1 MMNLAKKKG
10 KSNKKFAGKIVNY
23 LKNKGEKM
31 GAFHNYLLSNG
42 YGGLYIADDMIIRD
56 KEFRINLIRE
66 YVFEIINAIEKCIA
80 DKSRIISDTTEK
92 TYRKREYER
101 YSIYYP
107 NEVIK
112 KYPYFE
118 DSRLAEYIYYTSSIS
133 YIYHLKYL
141 EFINNHKE
149 EERLFYLNLIYPA
162 KMPTKDYFPFIEFD
176 LGTKIP
182 IMLTEE
188 EKERY
193 KKYLDDYL
201 SFKIQALEWEYCI
214 LWIDKDRMFMRSVNF
229 GCNDYYFKQVG
240 KNVHLFE
247 LTYQCV

>member
-1 MMNLAKKKG
+1 
-10 KSNKKFAGKIVNY
+10 
-23 LKNKGEKM
+23 M
-31 GAFHNYLLSNG
+31 GAFYNYLLSNG
-42 YGGLYIADDMIIRD
+42 YGSHYIVDDIIRD
-56 KEFRINLIRE
+56 KEIRKKFVRE

-92 TYRKREYER
+92 THRKREYEK

-141 EFINNHKE
+141 EFIKGYKE
-149 EERLFYLNLIYPA
+149 EERLSILNLVYPA
-162 KMPTKDYFPFIEFD
+162 KMPTKDYFPFIEFN

-193 KKYLDDYL
+193 KENLDDFLNY
-201 SFKIQALEWEYCI
+201 KIEESDWGYCI
-214 LWIDKDRMFMRSVNF
+214 LWIDKDRMFMSLY
-229 GCNDYYFKQVG
+229 CNDYYFKQVG